1 MKDKKEQVQES
12 TEIPSY
18 RRREKANSFVR
29 TRSDMNELTL
39 VDHNTINKSLR
50 YSNESSL
57 VVVLLV
63 VTEIADHHMDE
74 NMYLNRGISHLNESG
89 HA

>member
-1 MKDKKEQVQES
+1 
-12 TEIPSY
+12 
-18 RRREKANSFVR
+18 
-29 TRSDMNELTL
+29 MNELTL

-50 YSNESSL
+50 YSNESS
-57 VVVLLV
+57 LV

-89 HA
+89 HALVVASTTTLVAERLFPRPYSASIGTLLTRNNTARLG